1 MDRVTRKVLLITPDP
16 TDADLIWKVLTE
28 ARDAPF
34 DMRWVSKLSDGLEQL
49 SKGGIDAVLLKL
61 SLAHGDGIEVFD
73 KLFLAAPQIPIL
85 VLGVSDDEDIGR
97 QAVQRGADDY
107 LLKDYINGYT
117 LPQALRNA
125 IERRAV
131 ENTLFMERDRAQVT
145 LDSIGDAVLSTDI
158 LGNVTYLN
166 LVAEK
171 MTGWSRDEA
180 SGRPLAE
187 VFQIIDGATRAV
199 AQNPMELA
207 IKENKAVALTANCLL
222 IRRDGVECA
231 IEDSASPIHD
241 RTGQVVGAVIVFHD
255 VSESRD
261 MKVKMSHL
269 AQHDSLTDLP
279 NRTLLHD
286 RIAQAIALA
295 RRHGSQCAVLFLDV
309 DRFKLINDSLGHT
322 IGDQLLRSVAE
333 RLSACVRD
341 TDTVSRPGGDEFVV
355 LLSEIEH
362 TRDAVVVADK
372 MLASLAS
379 PHHIAQHDIHV
390 TVSIG
395 ISVCPDDGLD
405 AETLIKNADVA
416 LYHAKDNGR
425 NNSQFFTQD
434 MNVRAVAQRSLET
447 GLRGAL
453 ERGEFA
459 LQYQPKVNL
468 ATGAITGAEAL
479 LRWHHPVQGTIFP
492 GLFIPIAEECRL
504 IVPIGQW
511 VLREACRQAQT
522 WRDGGLTMDQMAV
535 NISAIEFQAK
545 GFLDNVKSI
554 LKETGF
560 EPHCLELELTE
571 SVLMQNAEATASLL
585 NELKAMGVRLAID
598 DFGTGY
604 SSLSYLSRFP
614 IDTLKIDQSFVW
626 KMTSDSGDAT
636 IVSTIINMGKSLNQR
651 VVAEGVERPEQLV
664 FLQARHCDEGQ
675 GYHFSKPLCAEAFAT
690 VLGAGLP
697 GSIAADTARARTWGG
712 GNGAW
717 TMGERRD

>member
-97 QAVQRGADDY
+97 QAVQHGADDY

-333 RLSACVRD
+333 RLSACVRG

-636 IVSTIINMGKSLNQR
+636 IVSTVINMGKSLNQR

>member
-16 TDADLIWKVLTE
+16 TDADLILKVLAE
-28 ARDAPF
+28 ARDGPF

-49 SKGGIDAVLLKL
+49 SKSGTDAILLKL

-85 VLGVSDDEDIGR
+85 VLGVSDDEDVGR
-97 QAVQRGADDY
+97 QAVQHGADDY

-166 LVAEK
+166 LVAET

-207 IKENKAVALTANCLL
+207 IKENKAVALSANCLL

-286 RIAQAIALA
+286 RITQAIALA

-322 IGDQLLRSVAE
+322 IGDQLLLSVAE
-333 RLSACVRD
+333 RLSACVRG

-492 GLFIPIAEECRL
+492 GLFVPIAEECRL

-554 LKETGF
+554 LNETGF
-560 EPHCLELELTE
+560 DPHCLELELTE
-571 SVLMQNAEATASLL
+571 SVLMQNADATASLL

-636 IVSTIINMGKSLNQR
+636 IVSTVINMGKSLNQR

-664 FLQARHCDEGQ
+664 FLQARQCDEGQ

-690 VLGAGLP
+690 LLGAGLP
-697 GSIAADTARARTWGG
+697 GSLADTARARAWGG

-717 TMGERRD
+717 AMGERRD

>member
-16 TDADLIWKVLTE
+16 TDADLIWKVLAE
-28 ARDAPF
+28 ARDGPF

-85 VLGVSDDEDIGR
+85 VMGDSDDEDIGR
-97 QAVQRGADDY
+97 QAVQHGADDY

-333 RLSACVRD
+333 RLSACVRG

-492 GLFIPIAEECRL
+492 GLFVPIAEECRL

-554 LKETGF
+554 LKETRF

-571 SVLMQNAEATASLL
+571 SVLMQNAEATALLL

-697 GSIAADTARARTWGG
+697 GSVADTARARAWGG

>member
-1 MDRVTRKVLLITPDP
+1 MDRVTRNVLLITPDP
-16 TDADLIWKVLTE
+16 TDADLILKVLAE
-28 ARDAPF
+28 VRDGPF

-49 SKGGIDAVLLKL
+49 SKSGIDAVLLKL

-97 QAVQRGADDY
+97 QAVQHGADDY

-187 VFQIIDGATRAV
+187 VFHIIDGATRAV
-199 AQNPMELA
+199 AQNPMALA

-333 RLSACVRD
+333 RLSACVRG
-341 TDTVSRPGGDEFVV
+341 TDTFSRPGGDEFVV

-675 GYHFSKPLCAEAFAT
+675 GYHFSKPLCAGAFAT
-690 VLGAGLP
+690 VLEVGLP
-697 GSIAADTARARTWGG
+697 GSVADTARARAWGG

>member
-1 MDRVTRKVLLITPDP
+1 MDRVTTNVLLITPDP
-16 TDADLIWKVLTE
+16 TDADLIWKVLAE
-28 ARDAPF
+28 ARDGPF

-97 QAVQRGADDY
+97 QAVQHGADDY

-125 IERRAV
+125 IERRAA

-199 AQNPMELA
+199 AQNPMELG

-241 RTGQVVGAVIVFHD
+241 RTGQVVGTVIVFHD

-286 RIAQAIALA
+286 RITQAIALA

-333 RLSACVRD
+333 RLSACVRG

-468 ATGAITGAEAL
+468 ATGAITGAKAL

-492 GLFIPIAEECRL
+492 GLFVPIAEECRL

-522 WRDGGLTMDQMAV
+522 WRDGRLTMDQMAV

-571 SVLMQNAEATASLL
+571 SVLMQNAEATALLL

-636 IVSTIINMGKSLNQR
+636 IVSTVINMGKSLNQR

-697 GSIAADTARARTWGG
+697 GSIADTARARTWGG

>member
-1 MDRVTRKVLLITPDP
+1 MDRVTTNVLLITPDP
-16 TDADLIWKVLTE
+16 TDADLIWKVLAE
-28 ARDAPF
+28 ARDGPF

-97 QAVQRGADDY
+97 QAVQHGADDY

-125 IERRAV
+125 IERRAA

-199 AQNPMELA
+199 AQNPMELG

-241 RTGQVVGAVIVFHD
+241 RTGQVVGTVIVFHD

-286 RIAQAIALA
+286 RITQAIALA

-333 RLSACVRD
+333 RLSACVRG

-492 GLFIPIAEECRL
+492 GLFVPITEECRL

-522 WRDGGLTMDQMAV
+522 WRDGRLTMDQMAV

-571 SVLMQNAEATASLL
+571 SVLMQNAEATALLL

-636 IVSTIINMGKSLNQR
+636 IVSTVINMGKSLNQR

-697 GSIAADTARARTWGG
+697 GSIADTARARTWGG

>member
-1 MDRVTRKVLLITPDP
+1 
-16 TDADLIWKVLTE
+16 
-28 ARDAPF
+28 
-34 DMRWVSKLSDGLEQL
+34 
-49 SKGGIDAVLLKL
+49 
-61 SLAHGDGIEVFD
+61 
-73 KLFLAAPQIPIL
+73 
-85 VLGVSDDEDIGR
+85 
-97 QAVQRGADDY
+97 
-107 LLKDYINGYT
+107 
-117 LPQALRNA
+117 
-125 IERRAV
+125 
-131 ENTLFMERDRAQVT
+131 
-145 LDSIGDAVLSTDI
+145 
-158 LGNVTYLN
+158 
-166 LVAEK
+166 
-171 MTGWSRDEA
+171 
-180 SGRPLAE
+180 
-187 VFQIIDGATRAV
+187 
-199 AQNPMELA
+199 
-207 IKENKAVALTANCLL
+207 
-222 IRRDGVECA
+222 
-231 IEDSASPIHD
+231 
-241 RTGQVVGAVIVFHD
+241 
-255 VSESRD
+255 

-269 AQHDSLTDLP
+269 AQHDPLTDLP

-295 RRHGSQCAVLFLDV
+295 RRHGSQCAVMFLDV
-309 DRFKLINDSLGHT
+309 DRFKLINDSLGHS

-333 RLSACVRD
+333 RLLACVRG

-379 PHHIAQHDIHV
+379 PHQIAQHDIHV

-395 ISVCPDDGLD
+395 ISVCPDDGMD

-425 NNSQFFTQD
+425 NNSQIFTQN
-434 MNVRAVAQRSLET
+434 MNIRAVAQRSLET

-453 ERGEFA
+453 ERGEFT

-479 LRWHHPVQGTIFP
+479 LRWHHPVQGPIFP
-492 GLFIPIAEECRL
+492 GLFVPIAEECRL

-560 EPHCLELELTE
+560 DPYCLELELTE
-571 SVLMQNAEATASLL
+571 SVLMQNAEATALLL

-626 KMTSDSGDAT
+626 KMTSDSGDTT
-636 IVSTIINMGKSLNQR
+636 IVSTVINMGKSLNQR

-690 VLGAGLP
+690 LLGAGLP
-697 GSIAADTARARTWGG
+697 GSVADTARARAWGG

-717 TMGERRD
+717 AMGERRD

>member
-16 TDADLIWKVLTE
+16 TDADLILKVLAD
-28 ARDAPF
+28 ARDGPF

-49 SKGGIDAVLLKL
+49 SKSGIDAILLKL

-85 VLGVSDDEDIGR
+85 VLGVSDDEDVGR
-97 QAVQRGADDY
+97 QAVQHGADDY

-187 VFQIIDGATRAV
+187 VFHIIDGATRAV

-286 RIAQAIALA
+286 RITQAIALA

-333 RLSACVRD
+333 RLSACVRG

-492 GLFIPIAEECRL
+492 GLFVPIAEECRL

-560 EPHCLELELTE
+560 DPHCLELELTE
-571 SVLMQNAEATASLL
+571 SVLMQNADATASLL

-614 IDTLKIDQSFVW
+614 IDTLKIDQSFVC

-636 IVSTIINMGKSLNQR
+636 IVSTVINMGKSLNQR
-651 VVAEGVERPEQLV
+651 VVAEGVERAEQLV

-675 GYHFSKPLCAEAFAT
+675 GFHFSKPLCAGAFAT
-690 VLGAGLP
+690 VLEVGLP
-697 GSIAADTARARTWGG
+697 GSVADTARARAWGG